1 MREKFYNDG
10 LVGNEKVKASF
21 SKTGELLRLFY
32 GSPDYKQF
40 LETFHVGLKINE
52 SALVYLHNDINNV
65 FSQEYVK
72 DSNVLQTYIHNTY
85 FNVKIEEST
94 FVPMTEDV
102 LIRNYKIR
110 NENSIDLKIDFLAYS
125 KMYTNVNDETAAYVK
140 KDALIQYIHDFAVC
154 TFSNNKISSKQLHGA
169 EKNFMQGS
177 IWGKDYIGISPDS
190 AISYDL
196 GKIKAGE
203 SVEFTLYMYVNRNKE
218 KNLLNEVDDEIE
230 RIRSL
235 DVKKLQD
242 DTVKYWRKF
251 IKDHDE
257 LGINKKDISE
267 KIKKIYNRSILLFPM
282 LLNRRTGGISAGI
295 EIDEYKTR
303 CGRYSYCWPRDGVF
317 VTEALDT
324 VGMHEDAEKFYS
336 VFSKITQN
344 KNGSWEQR
352 FYTDGRLTSG
362 WGYQIDET
370 SSVVFG
376 LYAHYKVCKSKKFLK
391 DNLKMCENAIA
402 FLETYLDDLLGGKG
416 KFQLSYDLWEEF
428 EGTTLYSISSI
439 FAAFSSMIR
448 IYTELSDTLKTKQ
461 AYMKARIDEL
471 EAKKAII
478 KDYCLKTFYDESK
491 KSFVRN
497 TIDKRSDISILGAI
511 IPFRMF
517 SPIDKEV
524 VNTIERLNMTIRTYT
539 GGYLRYEQDNY
550 MNGNP
555 WPIAT
560 LWMAWYYLEVGENK
574 KALECLSFVINSA
587 SNHGFIGEQVD
598 NATMQPTWVI
608 GLTWSHAMFILTL
621 EKLLEKGLI

>member
-1 MREKFYNDG
+1 
-10 LVGNEKVKASF
+10 
-21 SKTGELLRLFY
+21 
-32 GSPDYKQF
+32 
-40 LETFHVGLKINE
+40 
-52 SALVYLHNDINNV
+52 
-65 FSQEYVK
+65 
-72 DSNVLQTYIHNTY
+72 
-85 FNVKIEEST
+85 
-94 FVPMTEDV
+94 
-102 LIRNYKIR
+102 
-110 NENSIDLKIDFLAYS
+110 
-125 KMYTNVNDETAAYVK
+125 
-140 KDALIQYIHDFAVC
+140 
-154 TFSNNKISSKQLHGA
+154 
-169 EKNFMQGS
+169 
-177 IWGKDYIGISPDS
+177 
-190 AISYDL
+190 
-196 GKIKAGE
+196 
-203 SVEFTLYMYVNRNKE
+203 
-218 KNLLNEVDDEIE
+218 
-230 RIRSL
+230 
-235 DVKKLQD
+235 
-242 DTVKYWRKF
+242 
-251 IKDHDE
+251 
-257 LGINKKDISE
+257 
-267 KIKKIYNRSILLFPM
+267 
-282 LLNRRTGGISAGI
+282 
-295 EIDEYKTR
+295 
-303 CGRYSYCWPRDGVF
+303 
-317 VTEALDT
+317 
-324 VGMHEDAEKFYS
+324 
-336 VFSKITQN
+336 
-344 KNGSWEQR
+344 
-352 FYTDGRLTSG
+352 
-362 WGYQIDET
+362 
-370 SSVVFG
+370 
-376 LYAHYKVCKSKKFLK
+376 
-391 DNLKMCENAIA
+391 MCENAIA